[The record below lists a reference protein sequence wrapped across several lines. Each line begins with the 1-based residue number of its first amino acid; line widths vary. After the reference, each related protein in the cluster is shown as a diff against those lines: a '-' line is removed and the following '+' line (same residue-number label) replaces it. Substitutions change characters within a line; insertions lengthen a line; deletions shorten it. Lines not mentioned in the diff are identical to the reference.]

1 MTELNR
7 LLSKLKAWKELRSVT
22 DLLMSVE
29 DQNSESVTAEV
40 FFTSAFV
47 FLTIR
52 NVKFVN
58 VLVLG
63 CFSVLRVF
71 KMVSVFAGMRKTMI
85 PRVLDF
91 WSFMVLAGFS
101 VFGAREKWF
110 STNEVESVSSKV
122 VFHSFVVLAGFYT
135 LKTVKYL
142 FEKEESNGESN
153 GGSNGENNAERETS
167 NEAATN
173 ISKKIKKSS
182 FKAKNQKKS
191 LQKQASSEQ
200 VINPNTSKV
209 HEKSKTLN
217 KLISNHQTKMAVQN
231 CFTKILLFTIASS
244 IGDFDQIPEIVI
256 QVTIVSQMATFIS
269 QLAIPSSKL
278 SKFFEIVNLGTIA
291 TILWFSRTPS
301 FHFRHSEYIY
311 ELDFDGYTKSYET
324 RMEETHGP
332 V

>member
-22 DLLMSVE
+22 DLLMNVE
-29 DQNSESVTAEV
+29 DQNSESVPAEV

-71 KMVSVFAGMRKTMI
+71 KLVSVFAGMKKTMI

-110 STNEVESVSSKV
+110 STNDVESVSSKV

-135 LKTVKYL
+135 LKIVKHL
-142 FEKEESNGESN
+142 FAKEESDGESN
-153 GGSNGENNAERETS
+153 EERETS

-173 ISKKIKKSS
+173 ISKTIKKSS

-200 VINPNTSKV
+200 FINQNTNKV

-301 FHFRHSEYIY
+301 FHYRHSEFIY